1 MKYKFHEIPHRFTY
15 SDNDDGWTDEPE
27 KYIKEINWVAK
38 GLGLE
43 VNKFRVD
50 DMTFGDPVLF
60 YQSKYM
66 GYLDNLFYRAFDVD
80 DFEGWWE
87 FDN

>member
-1 MKYKFHEIPHRFTY
+1 MKYKFHEIPPQFTCDAY
-15 SDNDDGWTDEPE
+15 DGGWTDEPE

-43 VNKFRVD
+43 VNNFRVD

-60 YQSKYM
+60 YQNKYM
-66 GYLDNLFYRAFDVD
+66 GYLDNLFYIAFDVD
-80 DFEGWWE
+80 DFEGWWG